1 MSDEAL
7 LNEILSEIKALRTEL
22 RAVQGLAKV
31 GAAFIKTAT
40 THENPQASEREQ
52 WLASIKRDLG
62 YEAAFDKCAG
72 DEL

>member
-7 LNEILSEIKALRTEL
+7 LNEILAEVKALRAEL

-40 THENPQASEREQ
+40 APENPQASEREQ
-52 WLASIKRDLG
+52 WLASIKRELG
-62 YEAAFDKCAG
+62 WEAAISKSEG
-72 DEL
+72 DER

>member
-7 LNEILSEIKALRTEL
+7 LNEILSEVKALRAEL
-22 RAVQGLAKV
+22 RAVQGLASV

-40 THENPQASEREQ
+40 AHENPQASEREQ

-62 YEAAFDKCAG
+62 WEAAISKSEG
-72 DEL
+72 DER